1 MDSHQIMTR
10 RQQTSPRATSHSVLR
25 RAGVFAL
32 LWLMA
37 AEGNTSAWPLALVG
51 IAGATAASLWLLPP
65 KVLPPISAGGLFRF
79 LVWFVRQSLAGGFQ
93 VAWLAVQPRLSL
105 RPALIELP
113 LTLPPGLPRLLFTAA
128 LSLMPG
134 TLGVRLHGDTL
145 LVHVLDR
152 QQALQ
157 TKELAERVAAVF
169 GGAR

>member
-1 MDSHQIMTR
+1 MKRSKNN
-10 RQQTSPRATSHSVLR
+10 SPRTTGRSVLL
-25 RAGVFAL
+25 RAAGFGL

-37 AEGNTSAWPLALVG
+37 AEGNTSAWPLAVLA

-65 KVLPPISAGGLFRF
+65 KVLPPISPGGLLRF
-79 LVWFVRQSLAGGFQ
+79 LAWFVHQSLAGGFQ
-93 VAWLAVQPRLSL
+93 VAWLAVQPRLNL

-152 QQALQ
+152 QQPLQ
-157 TKELAERVAAVF
+157 TEELAERVAAVF
-169 GGAR
+169 GEAR